1 MGKIASGLVAANC
14 EGVRISGRLDKLLL
28 IAQGIKVRQACLMF
42 EIGNRSCVDCSILEV
57 ARVCFTG
64 ISERRARAQRWR
76 GFDKSNP
83 AMPWL
88 IVQEVELQ
96 VL

>member
-14 EGVRISGRLDKLLL
+14 EGVRISDRLDKLLL
-28 IAQGIKVRQACLMF
+28 ITQGIKVRQACLIF

-64 ISERRARAQRWR
+64 ISERRARAQWR

-83 AMPWL
+83 ATPWL
-88 IVQEVELQ
+88 IVQVVELQ